1 MAFLLDKTC
10 SEVEQQIWS
19 HQETQLSQVQE
30 LQDEVQQD
38 MNELRKGISELDTL
52 EHAEFL
58 QLTQKTVRI
67 HTGLRHKFDEV
78 TPVVSALRDKLQ
90 LTLEEGL
97 ANVSQALGPDE
108 VLPAPD
114 EPSTREEFLKYS
126 SEITLDPNTT
136 SKYLSLSDGNR
147 KATVMG
153 VEQNYPDHPDRFTYW
168 DQVLS
173 RESLTGRCY
182 WEVERS
188 GHWVRIAVSYRDI
201 QREGNSTECGFGF
214 NDKSWALECKSSSYS
229 FRFNSVE
236 SQVSGPAS
244 SRIGVYL
251 DYNAGVLSFYSISLS
266 TMSLLHRV
274 QTTFTQPLYA
284 GVWNYWRPGDTAHF
298 PKLN

>member
-1 MAFLLDKTC
+1 MSQLDTQDLQHKETDLKSLQQEAQDIRRSAQRAVQCSGDSFRDMAFLLDKTC

-67 HTGLRHKFDEV
+67 HTGLRHKFEEV

-201 QREGNSTECGFGF
+201 QREGNSREK
-214 NDKSWALECKSSSYS
+214 KSETQSAAT
-229 FRFNSVE
+229 
-236 SQVSGPAS
+236 AS
-244 SRIGVYL
+244 C
-251 DYNAGVLSFYSISLS
+251 SL
-266 TMSLLHRV
+266 
-274 QTTFTQPLYA
+274 
-284 GVWNYWRPGDTAHF
+284 
-298 PKLN
+298 